1 MRLKLIVPGIVSV
14 PRFVIFA
21 CLINLIFAADVFP
34 ETSFYEGK
42 TVRIVVGT
50 RPGGTADMRVR
61 AVTKLLSKYIPGNPQ
76 IVLEYMPGG
85 GGRKAG
91 NYIYNSARPDGLT
104 IGSLGSTFVSLQILG
119 ASGVQYDI
127 DKMLFLGSGNSKVTY
142 VFLTRVQAGLDTLEK
157 LVHAK
162 GVRIGAQGI
171 GHAIYMMGRMFAWL
185 LKLQDPKFV
194 IGYSGPE
201 LDRAVITGEV
211 DARVN
216 IVDTVLDRSPEW
228 IADKLVDFHVVYEI
242 PPGNRVDHPA
252 FNGLP
257 NLQSYAKTDMSKK
270 LLLLASS
277 FRRVGSPFVL
287 MPGVPQE
294 RIEILRS
301 AFRQV
306 FMDPE
311 LGKIWKTFTGAP
323 ATPILAEEQEAAIK
337 NIPRDAE
344 TIDMFNRL
352 AGPKPLP
359 VN

>member
-1 MRLKLIVPGIVSV
+1 M
-14 PRFVIFA
+14 
-21 CLINLIFAADVFP
+21 NLIFAADVFP

-42 TVRIVVGT
+42 TVRLVVGT

-61 AVTKLLSKYIPGNPQ
+61 AVTRLLPKYIPGNPQ
-76 IVLEYMPGG
+76 IILEYMPGG

-104 IGSLGSTFVSLQILG
+104 IGGLGSTFVSQQILG

-127 DKMLFLGSGNSKVTY
+127 DKMVFMGSGNSKVTY
-142 VFLTRVQAGLDTLEK
+142 VFLTQAQAGLDTLEK
-157 LVHAK
+157 LLKAK
-162 GVRIGAQGI
+162 GVRIGAQGV
-171 GHAIYMMGRMFAWL
+171 GHAIYMMGRLFTWL
-185 LKLQDPKFV
+185 LKLQDPRFV

-228 IADKLVDFHVVYEI
+228 ITEKLADFHMVFEI
-242 PPGNRVDHPA
+242 PAGNRVDHPA
-252 FNGLP
+252 FNRLP
-257 NLQSYAKTDMSKK
+257 SLQSYAKTEISKRI
-270 LLLLASS
+270 LRLASS

-311 LGKIWKTFTGAP
+311 LGPIWKTFTGAP
-323 ATPILAEEQEAAIK
+323 ATPILAEEQEAAIR
-337 NIPRDAE
+337 NIPRDPE

-352 AGPKPLP
+352 AGPEPLP
-359 VN
+359 PVN